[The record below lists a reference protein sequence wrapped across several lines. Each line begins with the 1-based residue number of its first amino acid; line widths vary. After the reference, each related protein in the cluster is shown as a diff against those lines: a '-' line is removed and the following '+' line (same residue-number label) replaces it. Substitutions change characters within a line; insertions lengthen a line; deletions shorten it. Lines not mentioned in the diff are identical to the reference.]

1 MTRIP
6 ATPSANVAGGG
17 SCATTRPSIR
27 WRSTE
32 YSRAS
37 ALMVSALPGGAKVK
51 SKLTTALSLSLKADQ
66 DYLTWA
72 RQQRA
77 SGCTPTSQSGTYNA
91 AFSASQRADV
101 AKEAFVQAWN
111 PVAARF
117 GLAQNSARDI

>member
-1 MTRIP
+1 VNLPGAI
-6 ATPSANVAGGG
+6 SDLQGVV
-17 SCATTRPSIR
+17 SQ
-27 WRSTE
+27 RSTE
-32 YSRAS
+32 SRRAS
-37 ALMVSALPGGAKVK
+37 ALAVSALTDGATVK
-51 SKLTTALSLSLKADQ
+51 AKLATALSLSLKADQ

-77 SGCTPTSQSGTYNA
+77 SGCTPTSQSSTYNA
-91 AFSASQRADV
+91 AFSSSQRADA

>member
-1 MTRIP
+1 VNLPGAI
-6 ATPSANVAGGG
+6 SDLQGVVNQ
-17 SCATTRPSIR
+17 
-27 WRSTE
+27 RSTE

-37 ALMVSALPGGAKVK
+37 ALTVSALPGGANVK

-91 AFSASQRADV
+91 AFSTSQRADA

-111 PVAARF
+111 PVATRF